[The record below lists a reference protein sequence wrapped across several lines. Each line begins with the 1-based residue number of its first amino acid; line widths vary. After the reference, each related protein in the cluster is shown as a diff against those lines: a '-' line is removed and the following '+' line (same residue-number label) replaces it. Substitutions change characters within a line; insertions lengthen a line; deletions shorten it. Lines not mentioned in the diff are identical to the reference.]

1 MAGKG
6 KKKRNS
12 RDSTASNGSDE
23 KKKQAGGKQSR
34 KKIGSAKAT
43 KFQGDIFSEGAME
56 NAYCVCHNVQVF
68 VVEFVFAFESIY
80 FMCVF
85 HYVGCL
91 ESSRFPVARC
101 SQKEEEGQEEVIDD

>member
-23 KKKQAGGKQSR
+23 KKKAAGGKQSR

-43 KFQGDIFSEGAME
+43 KFQGDIFNEGAME
-56 NAYCVCHNVQVF
+56 NAYCVCHNVQVLFWRHALQLADNLVF
-68 VVEFVFAFESIY
+68 VLSITGCTES
-80 FMCVF
+80 
-85 HYVGCL
+85 
-91 ESSRFPVARC
+91 ARLSLAGC
-101 SQKEEEGQEEVIDD
+101 SQKEEEGQEEVNANV